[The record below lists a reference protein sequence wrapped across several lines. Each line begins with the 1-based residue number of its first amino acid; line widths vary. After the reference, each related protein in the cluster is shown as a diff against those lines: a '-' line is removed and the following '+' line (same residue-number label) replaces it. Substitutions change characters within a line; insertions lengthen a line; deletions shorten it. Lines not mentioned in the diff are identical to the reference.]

1 MTTLSLTSF
10 LFTIALKALVNNIGI
25 TILTIK
31 HTKTRIVEFI
41 FLLAI
46 YDKTIKING
55 SCNKY

>member
-31 HTKTRIVEFI
+31 HAKTRIVEFI

-46 YDKTIKING
+46 YDKIIKING